1 MNLDSIFDKAMKVA
15 DNRIES
21 TMASKF
27 TFEMDNGESLELMAI
42 FDTELQVKG
51 NDKTRQPV
59 IYEEGLLTV
68 LNMKVDKSIKGARV
82 ETPLGLRVVYDV
94 FYHDHNTSLLQLS
107 VSSSD
112 QRGAYSGQFIP
123 T

>member
-1 MNLDSIFDKAMKVA
+1 MNLDSIFDKAMKTA

-27 TFEMDNGESLELMAI
+27 TFELTNGESLELMAI

-51 NDKTRQPV
+51 NDKTRLPV
-59 IYEEGLLTV
+59 VFEEGLLTV
-68 LNMKVDKSIKGARV
+68 LNMKVDKTIKGSRV
-82 ETPLGLRVVYDV
+82 ETPLGQRVVYDV
-94 FYHDHNTSLLQLS
+94 FYHDHNTSILQLS
-107 VSSSD
+107 VSSSE
-112 QRGAYSGQFIP
+112 QKGAYSGQFIP